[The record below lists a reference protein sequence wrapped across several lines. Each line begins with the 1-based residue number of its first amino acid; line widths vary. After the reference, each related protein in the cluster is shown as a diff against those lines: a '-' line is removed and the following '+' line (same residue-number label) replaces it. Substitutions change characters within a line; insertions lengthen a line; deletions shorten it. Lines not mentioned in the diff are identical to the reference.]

1 MIIMMMMMMM
11 MTKTTKRKRFV
22 CFLLRFQKK
31 MSLKSIQFVAGC
43 RTTAATASICF
54 ADIYLFICL
63 FIQTLLRMH
72 IISMS
77 VIGMTVT
84 TAPTPT
90 PTPFTNTLCVG
101 TIFIL
106 LNNRNNKYRKKR
118 QRQRQRQRRRRR
130 RRKYSSI
137 SCLKCV
143 FDVTM
148 MFG

>member
-1 MIIMMMMMMM
+1 M
-11 MTKTTKRKRFV
+11 
-22 CFLLRFQKK
+22 
-31 MSLKSIQFVAGC
+31 AGC

-90 PTPFTNTLCVG
+90 PFTNTLCVG

-130 RRKYSSI
+130 RKYSSI

-148 MFG
+148 MFGWFVFEFADLHRILSNVSRECIYTSVAHIYIINIFNCLDVK